1 MAKMLTNSG
10 LPDGKWLDEPHT
22 HHWMVYRRLG
32 YFEDATGAEMIRLRQ
47 CVRDTITEVRTKL
60 EEHDVDIINVAT
72 QEIFDHLSYG
82 KTIAIAV
89 AFKSLE
95 DKAMA
100 KMLLDWDEQ
109 PRMI

>member
-1 MAKMLTNSG
+1 MAIATNNG
-10 LPDGKWLDEPHT
+10 LPEGRWLDNPQT
-22 HHWMVYRRLG
+22 HHWAVYRRLG
-32 YFEDATGAEMIRLRQ
+32 YFEDVSGDEMIRLRQ
-47 CVRDTITEVRTKL
+47 SIRDTIAEVRTKL
-60 EEHDVDIINVAT
+60 EEHSVDIINVAT
-72 QEIFDHLSYG
+72 HEISDHRSFG

-100 KMLLDWDEQ
+100 KILLDWDDE